1 MKRLL
6 ICLLLSGCQAVA
18 QTPVAAVLQTPS
30 EEIPRT
36 IAQMLGV
43 PEVKLAQ
50 SALMDDSQILI
61 ERSKLQGLSLEKPE
75 VFRLSLIG
83 KSCYLERMNTGEKRE
98 LKEALCKAK

>member
-6 ICLLLSGCQAVA
+6 ICLLLSGCQAFA
-18 QTPVAAVLQTPS
+18 QTPLAAVLQTPS

-36 IAQMLGV
+36 VAKMLGIS
-43 PEVKLAQ
+43 EVKLANN
-50 SALMDDSQILI
+50 ALMNDSQLLI

-83 KSCYLERMNTGEKRE
+83 KSCYLERMNTGERRE
-98 LKEALCKAK
+98 LKEALCKVK